1 LKKRYVDERI
11 IKKWLEEAE
20 NARRIR
26 REMADWNFINSQP
39 PRLREALKYYVE
51 TGDIRRACI
60 FAGMDLEDFRDLLRK
75 AKIPVIV

>member
-1 LKKRYVDERI
+1 
-11 IKKWLEEAE
+11 
-20 NARRIR
+20 
-26 REMADWNFINSQP
+26 MADWNFINSQP